1 MCILLFNKLD
11 KRNYHLFVFK
21 TLSLKKSAIHYL
33 KKKTVNGFIV
43 FWKTIVG
50 TNKIVLN
57 YNLHVTVNRKE
68 INKTI

>member
-43 FWKTIVG
+43 F
-50 TNKIVLN
+50 
-57 YNLHVTVNRKE
+57 
-68 INKTI
+68 